1 MLPLGQHSGGG
12 VAVSEDLC
20 ADPAREPA
28 GAGGRGLLGQVGQ
41 CLLGRALLR
50 CDQGD
55 DGVQVGTDLD
65 IPLGEEGCPVFGQP
79 AAVEWQDQVRDSLD
93 IVLPQRPEV
102 LSEGQLDAG
111 LGNGKPL
118 RGTLVA
124 VVLKQGESPLE
135 TDRDPVGGHRG
146 PLAGFACDVTEGQGS
161 GVQLIDE
168 LPQTQRVEGRGADDP
183 GEAARPPGQVVGVE
197 QGDRLAGTFGG
208 CGEQARDEVCRVY
221 PGLRTDDGIDRA
233 CGGQDEQRV
242 RPAGSLWAG
251 ASARA
256 AREWSWPWTAS
267 TRANARRC
275 ASARAS
281 TVARSQA
288 GLVG

>member
-50 CDQGD
+50 WDQGE

-65 IPLGEEGCPVFGQP
+65 IPLGKEGCPVFGQR

-118 RGTLVA
+118 LGTLVV

-146 PLAGFACDVTEGQGS
+146 PLAPASRATSPRDRAWAYSSSTNSHRGS
-161 GVQLIDE
+161 VLRAAAQMTQARQRA
-168 LPQTQRVEGRGADDP
+168 LPGRSSASSRAIAWP
-183 GEAARPPGQVVGVE
+183 APSEAVAS
-197 QGDRLAGTFGG
+197 RLAT
-208 CGEQARDEVCRVY
+208 RS
-221 PGLRTDDGIDRA
+221 
-233 CGGQDEQRV
+233 
-242 RPAGSLWAG
+242 AG
-251 ASARA
+251 
-256 AREWSWPWTAS
+256 S
-267 TRANARRC
+267 TRAGGRTTA
-275 ASARAS
+275 
-281 TVARSQA
+281 
-288 GLVG
+288 